1 MGIFDHINWA
11 QFVSFSDDIGVGNDV
26 SLAVKPAYA
35 FARHH
40 TISDRVKLT
49 FERLRYSLGGDR
61 PSQTAHLTLSYYQFM
76 ATS

>member
-1 MGIFDHINWA
+1 MAFPLTT
-11 QFVSFSDDIGVGNDV
+11 IGSLSPAFASARPV

-61 PSQTAHLTLSYYQFM
+61 PSQTAHLTLSYYQLM